1 MSFISQ
7 QTPNNDASVDKTS
20 SKPTLRPSLRTLS
33 QEQVNSQNNTN
44 GNRKGYIMPSRSNSF
59 GPDGARLSPPLPM
72 GARSPS
78 ETANSSFP
86 LNDLDYESDPA
97 AVAQELS
104 NLQALRRM
112 SMDVNGAAGNDPDL
126 PSFQSNFG
134 IPPVAP
140 KSESEDDASRL
151 FWVPAHLHP
160 ELAPTEFKTF
170 LDNRVETMKRRSGDF
185 ALPAAGTQRKPSG
198 GGLQRKKSMLSR
210 QIDNSGGRGADGYQD
225 GADRLDRKRSQ
236 SKDSTNMGIANLQDL
251 ETLLNDPSKAIQRLS
266 LESSRSGDTPGAEDL
281 PILPN
286 IPPTNSL
293 RRSTRTTYRRGSL
306 RKTDRVPPS
315 KRVIKSPDTDTE
327 EQRSPT
333 PTSTPVELLPTGR
346 TSDEQVQSTT
356 DVGAGKNFSRPGRV
370 GAGRGAPTIS
380 PPLPNSHTHQVPPVP
395 ATGQAASESTAPL
408 LSTPQPKQFVSRIA
422 SNGKTTAQIPHNRT
436 PSVPQIIKTPPQPEE
451 QRPVS
456 TISSVTTPKPQ
467 APPPTSRLPERASS
481 HDVPPRSA
489 SPPRAMPNG
498 SFAARQAKRTAMG
511 PPLKGQDNNQTLS
524 QMAAHPSPLPGTGTR
539 TDSLSFI
546 PTLTED
552 KKADAKK
559 VGLKKEPADAPRKS
573 SWGLG
578 FLSGGEEKEKEKRKE
593 EEAKGRV
600 KAKTLTKPGDN
611 TRLDVL
617 QTTMEGSRGRESIL
631 IDRSDIKL
639 EEERKK
645 ESTRK
650 SNAAEAKKEKEPGF
664 LSSIFGGGKKKGD
677 RESIGKKA
685 SRDLSPDPPARILK
699 PDIDYNWTRF
709 SILEERAIYRMAH
722 IKLANPRRALY
733 SQVLLS
739 NFMYSYLAKV
749 QQMHPQI
756 QIPQTAAQKA
766 QQRLQE
772 ERARKKS
779 DQPEEYYQ
787 YQKYQEVGLLHPYS
801 LRYITYLFL
810 PIIASSTLEDNK
822 LNLLTQMQQQQDAA
836 HSNHTQ
842 AATHHSSAHGPSAH
856 INSTDGAYDHDA
868 SSHHEHHYEY
878 GDQQDPMAQHRTSS
892 RAGPGQHQQHAGSN
906 GIYGP
911 GHGGNSTA
919 YGPGHGSNNVA
930 NGPGHGSN
938 NVAHGPGHGGS
949 TNAHGPGH
957 GGGGSN
963 HGPGHG
969 GRSNSSY
976 EYHRGAQQAGNQQG
990 LGMGMNKG
998 RAAREEKEY
1007 SAYQYQNAQFEE
1019 PGRDM
1024 DDDMW

>member
-1 MSFISQ
+1 MYEDPSYGNHTSRPLSFLPSPRDMTFAQ
-7 QTPNNDASVDKTS
+7 QNPMGNNASVENGSTS
-20 SKPTLRPSLRTLS
+20 TKSPLRPSLRTLS
-33 QEQVNSQNNTN
+33 QEQVNSHSNTN
-44 GNRKGYIMPSRSNSF
+44 GNRKGYIMAGRSNSF
-59 GPDGARLSPPLPM
+59 GPDGARLSPPLTM
-72 GARSPS
+72 GGARSPS

-86 LNDLDYESDPA
+86 LNNLDYESDPA

-140 KSESEDDASRL
+140 KDASEDDASRL

-185 ALPAAGTQRKPSG
+185 ALPAAGTQRKTSG

-225 GADRLDRKRSQ
+225 GAERLDRKRSQ
-236 SKDSTNMGIANLQDL
+236 GRDNSNSGMANLQDL
-251 ETLLNDPSKAIQRLS
+251 ETLLNDPSKVIQRLS
-266 LESSRSGDTPGAEDL
+266 LETDVSRDTPASEDL
-281 PILPN
+281 PILPSV
-286 IPPTNSL
+286 PASNSL

-306 RKTDRVPPS
+306 RKGERVQPS
-315 KRVIKSPDTDTE
+315 KRAVKSPDTDTD

-333 PTSTPVELLPTGR
+333 LTSTPIEPMSVGR
-346 TSDEQVQSTT
+346 TPIESAQPTTDSTT
-356 DVGAGKNFSRPGRV
+356 GKNFSRPGRV
-370 GAGRGAPTIS
+370 GTGRASPATS
-380 PPLPNSHTHQVPPVP
+380 PPLPGSQTPQVPLPSSMP
-395 ATGQAASESTAPL
+395 GAPESTTPSL
-408 LSTPQPKQFVSRIA
+408 TIPQPKPFVSRIA

-436 PSVPQIIKTPPQPEE
+436 ASVPQIVKTPPPPEE

-456 TISSVTTPKPQ
+456 TISSLSTPKPQ
-467 APPPTSRLPERASS
+467 VSPPASRLPERTSS
-481 HDVPPRSA
+481 HDVPPRSQ

-511 PPLKGQDNNQTLS
+511 PPPKGQDSHQTLS

-552 KKADAKK
+552 KKVDAKK
-559 VGLKKEPADAPRKS
+559 LSSKKEPADAPRKS

-578 FLSGGEEKEKEKRKE
+578 FLSSGEEKEKEKRKE
-593 EEAKGRV
+593 EEAKEARRV
-600 KAKTLTKPGDN
+600 KTKISSKPLDKSHDN

-617 QTTMEGSRGRESIL
+617 QTTMDGNRGRESIL

-664 LSSIFGGGKKKGD
+664 LSSFFGGGKKKGD

-766 QQRLQE
+766 QQRLQD
-772 ERARKKS
+772 ERARKKPEQQQQQ
-779 DQPEEYYQ
+779 QPEEYYQ
-787 YQKYQEVGLLHPYS
+787 YQKYQEVRLFRPVLPQCSPSLLLH
-801 LRYITYLFL
+801 
-810 PIIASSTLEDNK
+810 
-822 LNLLTQMQQQQDAA
+822 
-836 HSNHTQ
+836 
-842 AATHHSSAHGPSAH
+842 
-856 INSTDGAYDHDA
+856 
-868 SSHHEHHYEY
+868 
-878 GDQQDPMAQHRTSS
+878 QH
-892 RAGPGQHQQHAGSN
+892 
-906 GIYGP
+906 
-911 GHGGNSTA
+911 
-919 YGPGHGSNNVA
+919 
-930 NGPGHGSN
+930 
-938 NVAHGPGHGGS
+938 
-949 TNAHGPGH
+949 
-957 GGGGSN
+957 
-963 HGPGHG
+963 
-969 GRSNSSY
+969 
-976 EYHRGAQQAGNQQG
+976 
-990 LGMGMNKG
+990 
-998 RAAREEKEY
+998 
-1007 SAYQYQNAQFEE
+1007 
-1019 PGRDM
+1019 
-1024 DDDMW
+1024 